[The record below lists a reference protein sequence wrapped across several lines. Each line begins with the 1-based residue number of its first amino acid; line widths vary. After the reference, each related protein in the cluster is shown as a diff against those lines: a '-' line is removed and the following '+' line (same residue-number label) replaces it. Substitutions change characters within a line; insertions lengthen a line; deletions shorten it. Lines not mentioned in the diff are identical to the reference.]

1 MSIHKNS
8 IKNDAISIFYSGLNE
23 CKPAKSLSN
32 NVKLIKKNQNKVI
45 RISKTNFV
53 LSPKGKV
60 FVIGA
65 GKASSQMAFSLESKI
80 KEVISKGIIITPYK

>member
-32 NVKLIKKNQNKVI
+32 NVKLIKKKSKQSNQNFK
-45 RISKTNFV
+45 N
-53 LSPKGKV
+53 
-60 FVIGA
+60 
-65 GKASSQMAFSLESKI
+65 
-80 KEVISKGIIITPYK
+80 